1 VKKVF
6 SILLALAL
14 MLTMAV
20 ASAVPAAAVQAP
32 IYVEIDNPIA
42 KEAGDY
48 TITFHNVG
56 TLIADDWIDIMFPT
70 GTVATYLD
78 GNATIVKGAKKADVV
93 SLGKQVT
100 SADPVDVLDTQVI
113 SATSVRIT
121 LNDTVE
127 KCDWVSIVVENITN
141 PTSCDH
147 QLEVGTSTHTPVD
160 SELYTIYCAR
170 IELKGGVNPN
180 TGLAMMNLISLP
192 CYPADTSIESVLAD
206 LFLLKT
212 LTAVSS
218 KPFSFSVWY
227 WDNESDTWLKYVS
240 DSSFTDLET
249 IEPGKAYWIKPSRDI
264 NFYIHG
270 YPYPSGQGPPVKSCY
285 TRSWNMVGFVCT
297 EPKSTSVYL
306 YYTMMPPAYTNSAVS
321 SILGWNANTQ
331 SYVDLGWPYT
341 AALLQPGA
349 GYWMAFVDNACIIPP
364 SDCDC

>member
-20 ASAVPAAAVQAP
+20 ASAVPAAAVEAP
-32 IYVEIDNPIA
+32 IYVEVDNPIA

-56 TLIADDWIDIMFPT
+56 ILIAGSDWIDIMFPFGTDVT
-70 GTVATYLD
+70 GWSLVMLTTGPTEHTATNLCLIGFID
-78 GNATIVKGAKKADVV
+78 TIA
-93 SLGKQVT
+93 
-100 SADPVDVLDTQVI
+100 PDTL
-113 SATSVRIT
+113 RIWPGCNIT
-121 LNDTVE
+121 
-127 KCDWVSIVVENITN
+127 KCMWVQIVVENITN

-147 QLEVGTSTHTPVD
+147 HLEVGTSTHTPVD

-192 CYPADTSIESVLAD
+192 CYPADTSIESILAD

-227 WDNESDTWLKYVS
+227 WDNDSDTWLKYVS

-264 NFYIHG
+264 NFYVHG

-285 TRSWNMVGFVCT
+285 ARSWNMVGFVCT

-306 YYTMMPPAYTNSAVS
+306 YYTMLPPAYTNSAVS

-331 SYVDLGWPYT
+331 SYVNLGWPYT

>member
-20 ASAVPAAAVQAP
+20 ASAVPAAAVEAP
-32 IYVEIDNPIA
+32 IYVEVDNPIA
-42 KEAGDY
+42 KQDGDY

-56 TLIADDWIDIMFPT
+56 TLIAGSDWIDIMFPFGTDVT
-70 GTVATYLD
+70 GWSLVKLTTGPTEHTATNLCLIGFID
-78 GNATIVKGAKKADVV
+78 TIA
-93 SLGKQVT
+93 
-100 SADPVDVLDTQVI
+100 PDVL
-113 SATSVRIT
+113 RIWPGCNIT
-121 LNDTVE
+121 
-127 KCDWVSIVVENITN
+127 KCMWVQIVVENITN

-147 QLEVGTSTHTPVD
+147 HLEVGTSTHTPVD

-170 IELKGGVNPN
+170 IELEGGVNQN

-192 CYPADTSIESVLAD
+192 CYPADTSIESVLVD

-212 LTAVSS
+212 LTAGSS

-264 NFYIHG
+264 DFYIHG
-270 YPYPSGQGPPVKSCY
+270 YTYPSGQGPPVKSCY
-285 TRSWNMVGFVCT
+285 TPSWNMVGFVCT

-331 SYVDLGWPYT
+331 SYVNLGWPYT